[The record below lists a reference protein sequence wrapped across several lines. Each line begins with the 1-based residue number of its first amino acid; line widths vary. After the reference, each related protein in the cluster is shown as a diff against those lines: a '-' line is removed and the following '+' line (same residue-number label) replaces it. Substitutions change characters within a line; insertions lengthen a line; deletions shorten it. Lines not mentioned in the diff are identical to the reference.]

1 MFKRLLKPLYPF
13 IFILFLIVQRALK
26 KKKFLILW
34 NRGLGDIALGL
45 YGLNQRIRDV
55 IPSAKITYITRE
67 DLKEGFELLP
77 DCTVI
82 VDLSMQR
89 GQPYKIDAAQS
100 CLYDVVIKK
109 ANPTD
114 WLRDQIGR
122 VVPKLKFPPS
132 KQDEFREMTVGIH
145 VQTETGQYY
154 GYNKNWPIASF
165 HSCIEALNEKGIIP
179 ILFGLYQNKDF
190 EGLQVRDFRGLTGLH
205 ETLSVITKECHTLL
219 VPDSGILS
227 LTYYLDLSFPLHIV
241 SIWSDPHQGVL
252 KQKVPSPN
260 PGLKHTV
267 LIEKD
272 LRQLKVERVLKA
284 IVC

>member
-45 YGLNQRIRDV
+45 YGLNQRIRDI
-55 IPSAKITYITRE
+55 IPDAQITYITRE

-77 DCTVI
+77 NCTLI
-82 VDLSMQR
+82 VDPSMQR
-89 GQPYKIDAAQS
+89 GVPYKIDTLLSSQ
-100 CLYDVVIKK
+100 YDVVIKK

-122 VVPKLKFPPS
+122 VVPKLKFTSS
-132 KQDEFREMTVGIH
+132 KQNEFREMTVGIH

-154 GYNKNWPIASF
+154 GYNKNWPVAAF
-165 HSCIEALNEKGIIP
+165 FSCIEALNEKGIVP
-179 ILFGLYQNKDF
+179 ILFGLYQNNDF
-190 EGLQVRDFRGLTGLH
+190 EGLQVRDLRGKTTLL
-205 ETLSVITKECHTLL
+205 ETLSVITNDCHTLL

-227 LTYYLDLSFPLHIV
+227 LTYYLDHSFPIHLV
-241 SIWSDPHQGVL
+241 SIWSDPNQGVL

-260 PGLKHTV
+260 PRLKHTV

-272 LRQLKVERVLKA
+272 LNQLKIEHVLKA